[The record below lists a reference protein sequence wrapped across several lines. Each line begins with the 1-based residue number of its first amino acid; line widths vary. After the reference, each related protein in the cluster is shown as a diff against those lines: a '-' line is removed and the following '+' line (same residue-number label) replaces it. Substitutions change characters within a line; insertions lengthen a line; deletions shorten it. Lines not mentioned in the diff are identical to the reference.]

1 MLLSLLQESA
11 AGAEGGAADTGSTES
26 TTDLLKDP
34 GALMEKVTDFAVEHG
49 PTVLGALVTLIVGL
63 WIVGRITSAIRKAI
77 GKTKVDPMLGSFL
90 GGIVGMLLKVM
101 LFIAVLGMV
110 GVETASF
117 AAILAAAGFA
127 VGMALSGT
135 LGNFASG
142 VMLLL
147 FRPFTKGDFVEAGG
161 HSGVIEEIAI
171 FMTKMRTGDN
181 KQILIPNS
189 AITGGSI
196 VNYSAKETRR
206 VDLVFGIG
214 YDDDIKKTHEVL
226 KKVLASKDYVLQDP
240 APVIAV
246 SELADSSVN
255 FICRP
260 WVKTADY
267 WTAYWD
273 ITETVKLT
281 FDAEGI
287 SIPFPQRDV
296 HLHNKN

>member
-1 MLLSLLQESA
+1 
-11 AGAEGGAADTGSTES
+11 
-26 TTDLLKDP
+26 
-34 GALMEKVTDFAVEHG
+34 
-49 PTVLGALVTLIVGL
+49 
-63 WIVGRITSAIRKAI
+63 
-77 GKTKVDPMLGSFL
+77 
-90 GGIVGMLLKVM
+90 
-101 LFIAVLGMV
+101 
-110 GVETASF
+110 
-117 AAILAAAGFA
+117 
-127 VGMALSGT
+127 MALSGT

-161 HSGVIEEIAI
+161 HSGVIEEISI

-189 AITGGSI
+189 SVTGGSI
-196 VNYSAKETRR
+196 VNYSANETRR

-214 YDDDIKKTHEVL
+214 YGDDIKKTHEVL
-226 KKVLASKDYVLQDP
+226 KKVLDSKDYVLKDP

-273 ITETVKLT
+273 ITESVKLT

-296 HLHNKN
+296 HLHNQK